1 MVVLALLLPPLL
13 LPPDEEQPATARAS
27 TTPQA
32 DATRNR
38 ALRLDGLSGARIT
51 SSKLCELAGGLSLD

>member
-32 DATRNR
+32 DASRHR
-38 ALRLDGLSGARIT
+38 ALRLDGWTTVGARIMCLQI
-51 SSKLCELAGGLSLD
+51 SV